1 MYRVVPTLLATIPRV
16 QRSTKQMLRF
26 VFRYD
31 SPIMRTVLF
40 VCTGNTCR
48 SPMAEGIARK
58 LALDGALGAEGRT
71 YFFASAGTQAFEHAP
86 ISEET
91 ADVLEALGAPHDGHS
106 MRLSAEMIR
115 RADLVLGMTASHVGR
130 AKALVAGEAAE
141 GKIHLLDAEGDIPDP
156 IGRGSAAYEELSREL
171 LAILPARIT
180 ELLPLTP
187 ASSALLDSKGAKPET
202 LTP

>member
-16 QRSTKQMLRF
+16 HSSAKQMLRF

-106 MRLSAEMIR
+106 MRLSAEMQKARSICSMR
-115 RADLVLGMTASHVGR
+115 REIFQIPS
-130 AKALVAGEAAE
+130 VAVARPM
-141 GKIHLLDAEGDIPDP
+141 KNF
-156 IGRGSAAYEELSREL
+156 RVSFSRFCL
-171 LAILPARIT
+171 LASRNC
-180 ELLPLTP
+180 
-187 ASSALLDSKGAKPET
+187 SR
-202 LTP
+202 

>member
-1 MYRVVPTLLATIPRV
+1 MYRVILTSLTTVPRRLHSA
-16 QRSTKQMLRF
+16 KQMRF
-26 VFRYD
+26 FAFRYD
-31 SPIMRTVLF
+31 PPIMRTVLF

-91 ADVLEALGAPHDGHS
+91 AAVLEALGAPHDGHS

-130 AKALVAGEAAE
+130 AKALVAGEPAE
-141 GKIHLLDAEGDIPDP
+141 DKIHLLDSAADIPDP
-156 IGRGSAAYEELSREL
+156 IGRGSAAYEELSREF

-180 ELLPLTP
+180 ELLPPTL